1 MSRPVSWLSR
11 VHEIR
16 RAVAGSTRSH
26 YDRRDFESLFELQ
39 PRAAQKLLGSFPTV
53 QIGTSLLVDRDILS
67 LFMERLR
74 DTDDVVGLLQGL
86 KREKAPELRRKALS
100 LVRRNAEPASLAS
113 LPSSISLSRG
123 KLEVTFKTV
132 EHLAESLYALA
143 RVLESEGDAF
153 VLAFDPEARMQE
165 GEPDGGIPKMFS
177 ELDALEAYRAGG
189 RHHA

>member
-1 MSRPVSWLSR
+1 M
-11 VHEIR
+11 
-16 RAVAGSTRSH
+16 
-26 YDRRDFESLFELQ
+26 
-39 PRAAQKLLGSFPTV
+39 
-53 QIGTSLLVDRDILS
+53 
-67 LFMERLR
+67 
-74 DTDDVVGLLQGL
+74 
-86 KREKAPELRRKALS
+86 
-100 LVRRNAEPASLAS
+100 
-113 LPSSISLSRG
+113 
-123 KLEVTFKTV
+123 TFKTV